1 MAEIIGLLIAI
12 GALLAMLPGLMH
24 WTVLGSEEVRDT
36 AIAQQAGIFEK
47 AAEQYLSQNSGAL
60 LTTATPTAPVI
71 VTTAELQTGGFL
83 PSNYTSTNVYGQT
96 WELEVLQPT
105 PGVLQAVAFT
115 TGGQSIEDEEA
126 ARISG
131 LIGASGGF
139 VPVNNSGAYPQG
151 STLTAYGTQGAWT
164 LNLKNFQ
171 GITKGELASYVSLV
185 DSTGQVTSNNYLYRY
200 SVPGNSELNTMHTPL
215 IMAAVESNGA
225 ACATT
230 GSIAQDGTGALLSC
244 QAGVWTQV
252 GNSSWKAPVG
262 SYAALPASGNALG
275 DVRLTTDTSRAYA
288 WNGGSWQALSVDQN
302 GNLTV
307 PSTLTAGVINANGS
321 VTAGGNITA
330 NGEFD
335 SNSSSWALQSNATG
349 AAKTSPGSINVSDSF
364 HRAAGIQYP
373 WYSQMSAQV
382 YSNYENIQTN
392 TANINTNA
400 NDIKT
405 IDNTLGI
412 QSNEI
417 SNNANNIATI
427 NNNLS
432 SNQVCAAGTNYGY
445 NALNQICAKAVSDGI
460 NVTQA
465 GSIPP
470 TYSVT
475 TTTGATPGHYLFFNR
490 FNPQCVAGPN
500 ASGQYNCS
508 IPGTTTTSPASYSIA
523 NTTPYPEL
531 YQITVITGYHNGSA
545 YNGSASYGA
554 NWGNLGGFTGCS
566 AGTGSSVI
574 VTVNGT
580 QAADIASS
588 QEAQP
593 NYQQPIVNVNTETF
607 LVPSGGTGSIQANT
621 TCVGFS
627 GVIWTL

>member
-225 ACATT
+225 A
-230 GSIAQDGTGALLSC
+230 
-244 QAGVWTQV
+244 
-252 GNSSWKAPVG
+252 
-262 SYAALPASGNALG
+262 
-275 DVRLTTDTSRAYA
+275 
-288 WNGGSWQALSVDQN
+288 
-302 GNLTV
+302 
-307 PSTLTAGVINANGS
+307 
-321 VTAGGNITA
+321 
-330 NGEFD
+330 
-335 SNSSSWALQSNATG
+335 
-349 AAKTSPGSINVSDSF
+349 
-364 HRAAGIQYP
+364 
-373 WYSQMSAQV
+373 
-382 YSNYENIQTN
+382 
-392 TANINTNA
+392 
-400 NDIKT
+400 
-405 IDNTLGI
+405 
-412 QSNEI
+412 
-417 SNNANNIATI
+417 
-427 NNNLS
+427 
-432 SNQVCAAGTNYGY
+432 
-445 NALNQICAKAVSDGI
+445 
-460 NVTQA
+460 
-465 GSIPP
+465 
-470 TYSVT
+470 
-475 TTTGATPGHYLFFNR
+475 
-490 FNPQCVAGPN
+490 
-500 ASGQYNCS
+500 
-508 IPGTTTTSPASYSIA
+508 
-523 NTTPYPEL
+523 
-531 YQITVITGYHNGSA
+531 
-545 YNGSASYGA
+545 
-554 NWGNLGGFTGCS
+554 
-566 AGTGSSVI
+566 
-574 VTVNGT
+574 
-580 QAADIASS
+580 
-588 QEAQP
+588 
-593 NYQQPIVNVNTETF
+593 
-607 LVPSGGTGSIQANT
+607 
-621 TCVGFS
+621 
-627 GVIWTL
+627 

>member
-225 ACATT
+225 ACTTT

-288 WNGGSWQALSVDQN
+288 WDGAGWKALAVDQN
-302 GNLTV
+302 GNLDVPAALTV
-307 PSTLTAGVINANGS
+307 GGSATVAGN
-321 VTAGGNITA
+321 VTASGNVSASGSIQSGGSISNNSASIGS
-330 NGEFD
+330 NGEIV
-335 SNSSSWALQSNATG
+335 SNSPTWGLQTNSAGGATNA
-349 AAKTSPGSINVSDSF
+349 AGSIDVNDSY
-364 HRAAGIQYP
+364 HREGGAYP
-373 WYSQMSAQV
+373 WYSQLSAQV
-382 YSNYENIQTN
+382 STN
-392 TANINTNA
+392 TSNITS
-400 NDIKT
+400 IE
-405 IDNTLGI
+405 NTLGT
-412 QSNEI
+412 QGQQ
-417 SNNANNIATI
+417 IATNRSNI
-427 NNNLS
+427 GTIVTNLS
-432 SNQVCAAGTNYGY
+432 NPSPCAGTPRYAY
-445 NALNQICAKAVSDGI
+445 AALN
-460 NVTQA
+460 
-465 GSIPP
+465 SI
-470 TYSVT
+470 
-475 TTTGATPGHYLFFNR
+475 
-490 FNPQCVAGPN
+490 
-500 ASGQYNCS
+500 
-508 IPGTTTTSPASYSIA
+508 
-523 NTTPYPEL
+523 
-531 YQITVITGYHNGSA
+531 
-545 YNGSASYGA
+545 
-554 NWGNLGGFTGCS
+554 CS
-566 AGTGSSVI
+566 AAQNSGVNISYVGSFGPVGNSSTSYQTTCYNYFGHRLI
-574 VTVNGT
+574 QYPCTQTVNGPPVLQET
-580 QAADIASS
+580 NSSTFPELVTISEVIGNSGNSGGSQSNLVNNNGGGSYTGCAQNGGMGNTINVAVNGQPVGQVSDAAPYFPGNYQRQYTFGGTVTFAVPPGGTWQAAMTQMSCGEL
-588 QEAQP
+588 EAQ
-593 NYQQPIVNVNTETF
+593 VWG
-607 LVPSGGTGSIQANT
+607 L
-621 TCVGFS
+621 
-627 GVIWTL
+627 